1 MTLPNIDETNHT
13 ELNYM
18 MCVIGDSFTRFPSQL
33 VSSVDFATSAAPIPF
48 GIAPIEGL
56 VINQE
61 GACLQFDA
69 GALCGTK
76 AESPKYSVNIQTSK
90 GIVNLL
96 VDSVS
101 KGSSDKPHDH
111 KTEILCLNAIEDFIK
126 NCESPIDKIKPKDQL
141 STSIKT
147 SKSIALCRIDHR
159 VIGLYSDHISFFEHP
174 VKLHPVRTKHQFS
187 YLVELENGELLNGID
202 LSALLGL
209 APSPSIDTKKWAIGI
224 QTEGDRFALVTE
236 QLIGLEEHEID
247 SFQRL
252 NNSANESCWLK
263 HEQHGPVEILNPKV
277 LIKEKSAS
285 IEHDDFPRAAS
296 TKQSSIP
303 SNTTQGIGIKC
314 NAFDLVLPSAAVE
327 SVGGVI
333 KLSSLKNK
341 PSKNTIPA
349 YDISKLFSDQ
359 TDIQK
364 NNKRLITIKS
374 LSKKNFALLVPDVY
388 KPKTDNTWSIP
399 SILPKPLGKL
409 IKSTQI
415 VNGRC
420 ELLIRDE
427 FISELNAPEFDKF
440 KKDSFC
446 GWFTPL

>member
-1 MTLPNIDETNHT
+1 MTLPNIDETNRT
-13 ELNYM
+13 ELNYI
-18 MCVIGDSFTRFPSQL
+18 MCVIGNSFTRLPSQL

-61 GACLQFDA
+61 GACLQFDT

-76 AESPKYSVNIQTSK
+76 TESPKYSVNIQTSK

-101 KGSSDKPHDH
+101 KGSSDSVHDY
-111 KTEILCLNAIEDFIK
+111 KTEIFCLSAIEDFIK
-126 NCESPIDKIKPKDQL
+126 NCDSPIEKNTPKDLQA
-141 STSIKT
+141 T
-147 SKSIALCRIDHR
+147 SKKASKSVVLCRINHR

-174 VKLHPVRTKHQFS
+174 VKLHPLRTTREFS

-202 LSALLGL
+202 LSSMLDL
-209 APSPSIDTKKWAIGI
+209 APPPSSNTKKWAIGI
-224 QTEGDRFALVTE
+224 QTERNRFALVTE

-247 SFQRL
+247 CFQRL
-252 NNSANESCWLK
+252 NDSANESCWLK
-263 HEQHGPVEILNPKV
+263 HEQHGPIEILTPKA
-277 LIKEKSAS
+277 LAKENSTS
-285 IEHDDFPRAAS
+285 IEHDNFPKVAS
-296 TKQSSIP
+296 KKQSSTP
-303 SNTTQGIGIKC
+303 ANATQGIGIKC
-314 NAFDLVLPSAAVE
+314 NAFDLLLPSAAVE
-327 SVGGVI
+327 NVGGVI
-333 KLSSLKNK
+333 EVSSLKNK
-341 PSKNTIPA
+341 PSKNAIPA

-364 NNKRLITIKS
+364 NNKRLITIQS
-374 LSKKNFALLVPDVY
+374 QSKKNFVLLVPDVY

-409 IKSTQI
+409 IKATQI
-415 VNGRC
+415 ANGRC

-440 KKDSFC
+440 KKECFC